1 MEGTTWDN
9 LGRLHFL
16 WRLQQE
22 EPLKRPRYWF
32 GSKLSLMY
40 FIYCRLHGW
49 HFLGKQIDFPD
60 LMNFFCLETVR
71 QSNNC
76 NPMVVIKLGCLILF
90 LSHEISH
97 QRFCLKSADEINC
110 KKPFQRG
117 ITETRGCTP
126 VGKRWEV
133 NGATLQCSCQENPMD
148 GGAWRATVHGVAMSR
163 TWLCEFTFTFPF
175 HALEKEMATHSSV
188 LAWRIPGTGEPGGR
202 PSMGSHNFRHD
213 WSDLAAVSSS
223 KGKEWHLSI

>member
-1 MEGTTWDN
+1 M
-9 LGRLHFL
+9 
-16 WRLQQE
+16 
-22 EPLKRPRYWF
+22 K
-32 GSKLSLMY
+32 
-40 FIYCRLHGW
+40 
-49 HFLGKQIDFPD
+49 
-60 LMNFFCLETVR
+60 

-76 NPMVVIKLGCLILF
+76 NPMAVIKLGYLILF

-97 QRFCLKSADEINC
+97 QRFCLKLADEINC

-126 VGKRWEV
+126 VGKRSEV

-163 TWLCEFTFTFPF
+163 SWLCEFTFTFPF

-188 LAWRIPGTGEPGGR
+188 LAWRNPGTGEPGGR